1 MIQKLF
7 ESFKKD
13 TKIVAYARFNQS
25 KRLSRKS
32 WWSLFSISAISFSLI
47 LISIGEKFFQLEE
60 ISPLLFFKVAMPSWV
75 FSVFCSIAILALS
88 IAISSSK
95 VEVKYEKITTSA
107 IKINKISRELEL
119 ELELGGTDVDRYK
132 SLLCEYNSSLMS
144 DQTNHDDID
153 YTIARLSLNKKNFF
167 QYYYNFYIKQ
177 YVEIFPYFLITF
189 ISLGA
194 IFSVLEKIIL

>member
-1 MIQKLF
+1 
-7 ESFKKD
+7 
-13 TKIVAYARFNQS
+13 
-25 KRLSRKS
+25 
-32 WWSLFSISAISFSLI
+32 
-47 LISIGEKFFQLEE
+47 
-60 ISPLLFFKVAMPSWV
+60 MPSWV

-153 YTIARLSLNKKNFF
+153 YTIARLSLNKKKYF
-167 QYYYNFYIKQ
+167 QYYYSFYIKQ
-177 YVEIFPYFLITF
+177 YVEIFPYYLITF

>member
-1 MIQKLF
+1 MIQRLF

-47 LISIGEKFFQLEE
+47 LISIGEKIFMLEE
-60 ISPLLFFKVAMPSWV
+60 ISPLLFFNVTMPNWV

-119 ELELGGTDVDRYK
+119 ELELGGTDVARYK
-132 SLLCEYNSSLMS
+132 SLLYEYNTSLMS

-153 YTIARLSLNKKNFF
+153 YTIARLSLNKQKFIK
-167 QYYYNFYIKQ
+167 YYYNFYIKQ
-177 YVEIFPYFLITF
+177 YLEIFPYALITF

-194 IFSVLEKIIL
+194 IFSVLKKIIL

>member
-13 TKIVAYARFNQS
+13 TKIVAYARFNQR